1 MYIILIKY
9 IKPLVEVDQCI
20 PPHLEFLDAQYQKG
34 VFIAS
39 GARVPRTGG
48 VILAV
53 GNNRATIDDILK
65 QDPFYI
71 AKVAEYEVIEFSPS
85 KMKQGFEQF
94 LSIPQGQAKTH

>member
-9 IKPLVEVDQCI
+9 IKPLVEVDQFI
-20 PPHLEFLDAQYQKG
+20 PPHIAFLDTQYQKG
-34 VFIAS
+34 IFIAS

-53 GNNRATIDDILK
+53 GNDRTTIDDILK

-71 AKVAEYEVIEFSPS
+71 ANVAEYEVIEFSPS
-85 KMKQGFEQF
+85 KMKQGFEKF
-94 LSIPQGQAKTH
+94 VSIAQG